1 MFNLYI
7 ANPRGFCAGV
17 TNAISSSNDLL
28 KLIDRRPLYF
38 YHEIVHN
45 NYLTNDLIAK
55 GAIFTNDINL
65 VPDHEYCV
73 FSAHGVSKEIEI
85 IAARKNLKVV
95 DLTCPLVHKVH
106 KEALGYQAEELDL
119 IYIGDPYHHE
129 SKGTLGRISSAQYYI
144 IQNKEEIKDL
154 VISDHSKLAYISQTT
169 LNVTKVGEIVQ
180 ALKEKFPQIKGAN
193 LNDICDATKNR
204 QAALQKIINI
214 HPIDLILVIGSNIS
228 SNSNKLTEVGL
239 SNGINS
245 YLIEDCGA
253 IQIDWLKNIKNIA
266 LTAGAS
272 APEILIDNVINFFK
286 IRYAANIHNV
296 NYIDETIKFHPPK
309 ILRDLK
315 KTHSGNSNANN

>member
-1 MFNLYI
+1 MINLYI

-28 KLIDRRPLYF
+28 NLIDKRPLYF

-45 NYLTNDLIAK
+45 NYLTNDLISK

-65 VPDHEYCV
+65 VPDNEYCV

-85 IAARKNLKVV
+85 IAARKNLKIV

-106 KEALGYQAEELDL
+106 REALSYQAQKLDI
-119 IYIGDPYHHE
+119 IYIGDPNHHE
-129 SKGTLGRISSAQYYI
+129 SKGTLGRLSEVKYFI
-144 IQNKEEIKDL
+144 IQSAEEIENLIIADPT
-154 VISDHSKLAYISQTT
+154 KLAYISQTT
-169 LNVTKVGEIVQ
+169 LNVSKVAKIVE
-180 ALKEKFPQIKGAN
+180 ALKKKFPLIQGAN

-204 QAALQKIINI
+204 QAALQKIISKY
-214 HPIDLILVIGSNIS
+214 PIDLILVIGSKIS

-239 SNGINS
+239 SNGITS
-245 YLIEDCGA
+245 YLIENCDV
-253 IQIDWLKNIKNIA
+253 IQIDWLKNTKNIA

-286 IRYAANIHNV
+286 NKFAANIHNV

-315 KTHSGNSNANN
+315 KGRL